1 MTKVFYSLL
10 LAGAVLL
17 CGCDKQTR
25 LNTEQ
30 ITALSQK
37 LVAIQQIQSQQL
49 ATIQSELTSLA
60 PMLER
65 TNSVLFEKSH
75 DDAFFYHTNTLFL
88 LLLVDNKIESELQ
101 VAAAER
107 EADKALAYAYHTNET
122 DLLRLGISQIQDALA
137 GQENRL
143 MTNLIAETSRT
154 VADQNEAV
162 LEQMKALAPDADETA
177 RRTRFVADVAQ
188 LKLDVAQ
195 IKAHFGLTNSPN
207 VGP

>member
-30 ITALSQK
+30 IAALSQK

>member
-30 ITALSQK
+30 IAALSQK
-37 LVAIQQIQSQQL
+37 LVAIQQIQS
-49 ATIQSELTSLA
+49 
-60 PMLER
+60 
-65 TNSVLFEKSH
+65 H
-75 DDAFFYHTNTLFL
+75 AFFYHTNTLFL

>member
-1 MTKVFYSLL
+1 MTKVFYTFL
-10 LAGAVLL
+10 LAGGALL

-30 ITALSQK
+30 IAALSQK
-37 LVAIQQIQSQQL
+37 LVALQQIQSQQL

-75 DDAFFYHTNTLFL
+75 EDAFFYHTNTLFL

-107 EADKALAYAYHTNET
+107 EADKAMSYAYHTNET
-122 DLLRLGISQIQDALA
+122 DLLRLGTAQIQDALA
-137 GQENRL
+137 SQEYRL
-143 MTNLIAETSRT
+143 TTNFIAETSRT

-162 LEQMKALAPDADETA
+162 LEQIKGLAPDADETA
-177 RRTRFVADVAQ
+177 RRKQLAADVAQ

-195 IKAHFGLTNSPN
+195 IKAHFGLTNSPS